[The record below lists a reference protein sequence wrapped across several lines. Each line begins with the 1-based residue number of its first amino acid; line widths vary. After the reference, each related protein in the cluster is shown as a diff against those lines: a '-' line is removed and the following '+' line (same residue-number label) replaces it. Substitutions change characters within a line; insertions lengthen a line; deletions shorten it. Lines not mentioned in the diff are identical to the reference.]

1 MTWTVTTRREGA
13 AAFHA
18 RVPEPAPGERL
29 AWVATPPAPSL
40 VLGSAQADDD
50 ADRRVAAALGIEI
63 ARRRSG
69 GGAVLVVPGEMVWI
83 DLIVTRD
90 DVLWDDDVARAMHWV
105 GDAWVAA
112 LADLDI
118 SGEVHRGPLVRT
130 AWSAQVCFA
139 GTGPGEVLDAG
150 GAKLVGISQRRTRTW
165 ARFQTMA
172 HLRWRPELVAA
183 LVAGSRPRPAELARV
198 TATIDAAPDALVDAV
213 ARHLP

>member
-1 MTWTVTTRREGA
+1 M
-13 AAFHA
+13 
-18 RVPEPAPGERL
+18 PEPAAGERL
-29 AWVATPPAPSL
+29 AWVATPLEPAL

-50 ADRRVAAALGIEI
+50 ADRRVADALGVDVV
-63 ARRRSG
+63 RRRSG

-90 DVLWDDDVARAMHWV
+90 DPLWDDDVARAMHWV
-105 GDAWVAA
+105 GEMWVAA
-112 LADLDI
+112 LGDL
-118 SGEVHRGPLVRT
+118 GVAGAVHRGPMVRT

-139 GTGPGEVLDAG
+139 GTGPGEVLDAA

-183 LVAGSRPRPAELARV
+183 LVAALRPRPAELARV
-198 TATIDAAPDALVDAV
+198 TATIDAAPDAVVDAV
-213 ARHLP
+213 TRHLP